1 MISEEEPIY
10 CEIPSPCKGPSI
22 PSSGVVK
29 PSQAAP
35 ASSALQLQRGQPLR
49 SSNSRLIPAPIQ
61 PQYGLG
67 RRAITQLDISPPK
80 RPPLIIQNSSRHADK
95 TALNKVPN
103 SLLLSSLF
111 LPNH

>member
-49 SSNSRLIPAPIQ
+49 SSNSRLIQAIQ
-61 PQYGLG
+61 PPAGLG

-80 RPPLIIQNSSRHADK
+80 RPPLKVPNYSSRHADK
-95 TALNKVPN
+95 NTTKVIIICC
-103 SLLLSSLF
+103 
-111 LPNH
+111 

>member
-10 CEIPSPCKGPSI
+10 CEIPSPCKGPRPPTSA
-22 PSSGVVK
+22 SST
-29 PSQAAP
+29 AT
-35 ASSALQLQRGQPLR
+35 SSALQLQRGQPLR

-67 RRAITQLDISPPK
+67 RRAITQLDISPTK

>member
-22 PSSGVVK
+22 PSTSSSGVVK

-49 SSNSRLIPAPIQ
+49 SSNSRLIQAIQ
-61 PQYGLG
+61 PPAGLG

-80 RPPLIIQNSSRHADK
+80 RPPLKVPNYSSRHADK
-95 TALNKVPN
+95 NTTKVIMICC
-103 SLLLSSLF
+103 
-111 LPNH
+111 